1 MLCPYCEYGM
11 ILKERIKDIDKEIY
25 ICEECDTVWEEEIN
39 DKTGVGFAK
48 YMKKI
53 GKCGSVFSVS
63 RNIRMSSTATI
74 PAAA

>member
-11 ILKERIKDIDKEIY
+11 ILKARIKDIDKEIC

-39 DKTGVGFAK
+39 DETGVGFVK

-53 GKCGSVFSVS
+53 GKCGSWDE
-63 RNIRMSSTATI
+63 IEI
-74 PAAA
+74 L